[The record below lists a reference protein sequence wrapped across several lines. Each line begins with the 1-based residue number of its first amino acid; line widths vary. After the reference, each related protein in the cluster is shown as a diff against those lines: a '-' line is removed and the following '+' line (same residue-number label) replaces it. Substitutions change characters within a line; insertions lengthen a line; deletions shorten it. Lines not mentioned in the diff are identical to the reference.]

1 MQRIAIT
8 GGVAE
13 GKTTVLRIFESL
25 GAQAISSDQL
35 AATLLLPGTE
45 VWEQLIREFGQAI
58 IAADGALARERLAT
72 LAFGDAAVRRRL
84 NRIMHP
90 AVVQHAAGATAGAR
104 AVADAH
110 LRRGTAADR
119 GRAARRIRR
128 SGGGAGD
135 ACAATPATAGA
146 RSLVAASASNPARA
160 TAHAMQN
167 GLRRLGDSHPR
178 LAGTGRGAGAPYLAH
193 AHAAG
198 ILGSATEFGFGRQ
211 NRAGV
216 SRVIRNLTTE
226 EEVRTQ

>member
-35 AATLLLPGTE
+35 AAALLLPGTE

-90 AVVQHAAGATAGAR
+90 AVVQALQARLSEREPSPTPVFVEAPLLIEVALQGVFDAVVVVQATPALQRQRLLAR
-104 AVADAH
+104 GLSLPRARQILRAQLPTRCKTVFADWVIRTHGSLEQVEAQ
-110 LRRGTAADR
+110 
-119 GRAARRIRR
+119 ARRIWRTLAQQVYSVAQR
-128 SGGGAGD
+128 NSVSGVKIGQEY
-135 ACAATPATAGA
+135 
-146 RSLVAASASNPARA
+146 R
-160 TAHAMQN
+160 
-167 GLRRLGDSHPR
+167 
-178 LAGTGRGAGAPYLAH
+178 
-193 AHAAG
+193 
-198 ILGSATEFGFGRQ
+198 E
-211 NRAGV
+211 
-216 SRVIRNLTTE
+216 
-226 EEVRTQ
+226 